1 MRNYFEMNR
10 QSQPNM
16 NIINESDKKKACPQI
31 NVFYNKKE
39 ISYGKKNKNPR
50 KSRISFAP
58 LTSLMKKEPS
68 KKTIKSSKKIII
80 RPQNTFIDEAQK
92 LFKYCIE
99 YYTKELTGKKPYEIK
114 LDEINNLGKI
124 YYILKYQIFEN
135 KFIKS
140 KNENENKYHFINE
153 KNEIVENIFL
163 NKYICENL
171 FIDDKDFFHFS
182 QFINEFSQKIK
193 ITSQISDISVEENNG
208 GNKIAIC
215 DGLKK
220 FFCVNKVNKEKI
232 NDYKAI
238 LILKGKR
245 VVGNRDY
252 NMENLISYSYNKRG
266 YDLNQNN
273 NKTKDYFIQLYLG
286 GKALETV
293 KIKNDEDI
301 SNINSYEFNKIM
313 DFIKFNEEI
322 VFVFLYYPLKYFNIN
337 SGLYKFIPGV
347 SSDYETIFFI
357 NCSKRDSQLYEIF
370 KYVDK

>member
-1 MRNYFEMNR
+1 M
-10 QSQPNM
+10 
-16 NIINESDKKKACPQI
+16 
-31 NVFYNKKE
+31 
-39 ISYGKKNKNPR
+39 
-50 KSRISFAP
+50 
-58 LTSLMKKEPS
+58 
-68 KKTIKSSKKIII
+68 
-80 RPQNTFIDEAQK
+80 
-92 LFKYCIE
+92 
-99 YYTKELTGKKPYEIK
+99 PYEIK
-114 LDEINNLGKI
+114 LDEINNFGKI

-171 FIDDKDFFHFS
+171 FIDDKDFFRFS

-313 DFIKFNEEI
+313 DDIKFNEEV

-347 SSDYETIFFI
+347 SSDYESIFFI

>member
-1 MRNYFEMNR
+1 M
-10 QSQPNM
+10 
-16 NIINESDKKKACPQI
+16 
-31 NVFYNKKE
+31 
-39 ISYGKKNKNPR
+39 
-50 KSRISFAP
+50 
-58 LTSLMKKEPS
+58 
-68 KKTIKSSKKIII
+68 
-80 RPQNTFIDEAQK
+80 
-92 LFKYCIE
+92 
-99 YYTKELTGKKPYEIK
+99 PYEIK

-124 YYILKYQIFEN
+124 YYILKYQIFES
-135 KFIKS
+135 KFIKI

-163 NKYICENL
+163 NKYICENI
-171 FIDDKDFFHFS
+171 FIDDKDFFRFS
-182 QFINEFSQKIK
+182 QFMNEFSQKIK
-193 ITSQISDISVEENNG
+193 ITSQISDISMEANND
-208 GNKIAIC
+208 GNKIDII
-215 DGLKK
+215 DDLKK

-313 DFIKFNEEI
+313 DDIKFNEEV